1 MMNYRFA
8 ADTLVEIGKKLKQYE
23 GFQEDAG
30 WLFAIAAETRKLA
43 PPINLTEECNKLKPP
58 PPKIGGEGGVK
69 IPVNTPPA
77 PSSPPTHAVAD
88 KMKTAMQ
95 RNAA

>member
-8 ADTLVEIGKKLKQYE
+8 ADVLTDIGKKLKQYE
-23 GFQEDAG
+23 GFQDDAG

-58 PPKIGGEGGVK
+58 PPKIDGDGGVK
-69 IPVNTPPA
+69 IPVPTPPA
-77 PSSPPTHAVAD
+77 PKGPPTHAIAD
-88 KMKTAMQ
+88 KMKAAMN
-95 RNAA
+95 RAA

>member
-8 ADTLVEIGKKLKQYE
+8 ADVLTDIGKKLKQYE
-23 GFQEDAG
+23 GFQDDAG

-58 PPKIGGEGGVK
+58 PPRIDEDGGVK
-69 IPVNTPPA
+69 IPVNKPPA

-88 KMKTAMQ
+88 KMKAAMN
-95 RNAA
+95 RAA